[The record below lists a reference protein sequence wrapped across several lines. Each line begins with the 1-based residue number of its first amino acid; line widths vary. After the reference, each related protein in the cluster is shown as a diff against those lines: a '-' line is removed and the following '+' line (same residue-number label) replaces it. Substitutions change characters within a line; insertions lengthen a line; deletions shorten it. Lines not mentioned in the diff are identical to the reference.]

1 MFNKVDTGQSK
12 IQLSAITIC
21 LIQNG
26 VNNHGGVFSWRT
38 LKILPCAT
46 TLTPPHES
54 FLSLTKFEKDLLLP
68 I

>member
-1 MFNKVDTGQSK
+1 MFIQYIRQRIIDNKRPLVSPG
-12 IQLSAITIC
+12 
-21 LIQNG
+21 
-26 VNNHGGVFSWRT
+26 
-38 LKILPCAT
+38 AT